1 MTAIQ
6 ISLTDPKLTN
16 SKNYLHINTIY
27 KCHIQMRRF
36 NYKRSP
42 INLDKKCKVFI
53 EKRQFRWLF
62 EGFRTKIWLITSK
75 MAISVEKRY
84 FSDENA
90 LYKRIIISNDAILE
104 WFQFFLCL
112 FKKFW
117 IKFGI
122 SFFIKIKLFSNCLLK
137 WKNNN
142 SISLRMFFFV

>member
-36 NYKRSP
+36 NYKRAP
-42 INLDKKCKVFI
+42 KKFDKKCKVLSK
-53 EKRQFRWLF
+53 KRQFRWFF
-62 EGFRTKIWLITSK
+62 EGFRTKMVIFST
-75 MAISVEKRY
+75 KRY